1 MDASVRPRAE
11 EGGFV
16 RRLFAAA
23 DTDAGLRADVFLC
36 LKAPFLSRAHVKRI
50 IQTGD
55 ALVNGHRLA
64 SSTRL
69 RAGDALEV
77 RWRPSD
83 DSTAGSE
90 LRILYEDPYLL
101 AVDKPAGTPVHP
113 VGRKQA
119 GSLIQAVRDR
129 MREEIAS
136 RLARGD
142 RTFYPGLVNRL
153 DLFSSGVVLI
163 GKDRATLAALHRA
176 IASGEIRKRYVAVVR
191 GHVEPPAGVI
201 DLAIGAGEG
210 SAVRIR
216 RAARADGLPAV
227 TEYETRERL
236 RGATLL
242 SAWPRTGRQHQIRVH
257 FASLGHPVW
266 GDLIY
271 QDEALFLRYCA
282 NGCRPDPGLPPR
294 HALHCESMQ
303 FAHPRGGQRIE
314 ITAPIPE
321 DFARIVDSL
330 R

>member
-1 MDASVRPRAE
+1 METPGGYEHGLFRAAPDE
-11 EGGFV
+11 
-16 RRLFAAA
+16 
-23 DTDAGLRADVFLC
+23 AGLRADVFLC
-36 LKAPFLSRAHVKRI
+36 LRAPFLSRAQVKRI

-77 RWRPSD
+77 HWRPSD
-83 DSTAGSE
+83 DSTTAPE
-90 LRILYEDPYLL
+90 LRVLYEDGCLL
-101 AVDKPAGTPVHP
+101 AVDKPAGVPVHP

-119 GSLIQAVRDR
+119 GSIIQAVRER
-129 MREEIAS
+129 LGREIAS

-142 RTFYPGLVNRL
+142 RSFYPGLVNRL

-176 IASGEIRKRYVAVVR
+176 IGAGEIGKRYLAVVR
-191 GHVEPPAGVI
+191 GHVEPPVGVI
-201 DLAIGAGEG
+201 DLAIGRDDG

-216 RAARADGLPAV
+216 RAARAGGQPAV
-227 TEYETRERL
+227 TEYETREPL

-242 SAWPRTGRQHQIRVH
+242 DAWPRTGRQHQIRVH

-282 NGCRPDPGLPPR
+282 NGCRLDPDLPPR

-303 FAHPRGGQRIE
+303 FAHPSGGQRIE
-314 ITAPIPE
+314 IAAPIPE
-321 DFARIVDSL
+321 DFARIVEAL